1 MFRREELIS
10 LRLYPPRFCGSD
22 LLHLQSRWHYREQLT
37 LELIMTKSIDEGRFD
52 AAKTFA
58 RIEEELECD
67 PTDELEWQF
76 LFTHQDGNHLAAV
89 AETLGDALATKL
101 DVEFDSVIFE
111 FDDEPAEDE
120 PAEDETGS
128 EVASRPQV
136 TLIYIG
142 SLTIE
147 ELSSV
152 HQFLREL
159 AQRHKITYD
168 GVRYMW
174 P

>member
-1 MFRREELIS
+1 
-10 LRLYPPRFCGSD
+10 
-22 LLHLQSRWHYREQLT
+22 
-37 LELIMTKSIDEGRFD
+37 MTNSMNDWRFD
-52 AAKTFA
+52 ATKTFA

-76 LFTHQDGNHLAAV
+76 LFTHRDGNHLEAV

-101 DVEFDSVIFE
+101 DLEFDSVIFE
-111 FDDEPAEDE
+111 FDDE

-136 TLIYIG
+136 RLIYIG

-152 HQFLREL
+152 HEFLREL
-159 AQRHKITYD
+159 AQRHKITYE